1 MGLLRDFLGGTAFAI
16 GEVGRM
22 ARTEKEEKRNMTP
35 ELQRAIDNLIKRAEA
50 GDIEAMTDLADAY
63 YKGTRLR
70 YDPHEACKW
79 WTKAAEAGDVS
90 SMYNLGL
97 LYTGDIS
104 KQIYND
110 KLAAHWL
117 YEASIRGDKEAQEVL
132 EEKYTYSNLFKKW
145 KHR

>member
-63 YKGTRLR
+63 YKGIQTRGRGSVRDFCNSGTVLL
-70 YDPHEACKW
+70 CSIFVC
-79 WTKAAEAGDVS
+79 GD
-90 SMYNLGL
+90 YL
-97 LYTGDIS
+97 LYGSDINYQ
-104 KQIYND
+104 KRLPV
-110 KLAAHWL
+110 LAGKVV
-117 YEASIRGDKEAQEVL
+117 SVL
-132 EEKYTYSNLFKKW
+132 VC
-145 KHR
+145 HPV